1 MGFDGGPSLGH
12 EGVDFG
18 LGLKDGVRGVLA
30 EVADQ
35 LRVWGHLERAR
46 VREVLEVVRNGE
58 RTERLLLRGV
68 GVGEQ
73 LLGLGRQ
80 SVEPRLLLGVDD
92 PDRVDVVAAGD
103 ARALKEK

>member
-1 MGFDGGPSLGH
+1 M
-12 EGVDFG
+12 
-18 LGLKDGVRGVLA
+18 RGVLA

-58 RTERLLLRGV
+58 LTKEHILLRGI
-68 GVGEQ
+68 GVVEL

-80 SVEPRLLLGVDD
+80 RVEPRLLLAIDD